1 MEEKIIYVSQ
11 ETIHSNKKAQDY
23 FIVYYI
29 LNKKPVSAFVPKE
42 VYDKIALKKLKE
54 LGEYIAVFKTT
65 VVGSNIQA
73 TLFDIK

>member
-11 ETIHSNKKAQDY
+11 EEIHSTKKNTDY
-23 FIVYYI
+23 YVVHYI
-29 LNKKPVSAFVPKE
+29 LNRKPVTAFVSKE
-42 VYDKIALKKLKE
+42 VYDKIMIKKLKD
-54 LGEYIAVFKTT
+54 LGEYTAVFKTN